1 MILRPAGLIHLLLI
15 RVSLS
20 CLLENGRSAV
30 YLSVV
35 EDVKPGDVIGHIPI
49 EGRTNGAEPDIQLRV
64 VKGEDIAH
72 IVPGSK
78 DLVIEKELDRDEG
91 QGKLE
96 LVVECTSRNLD
107 SDFSQLNI
115 SVFVTVQDV
124 NDNAPVFDAPA
135 YNITVKEEL
144 PIGTIVFADFEA
156 TDRDQPGPNSFVL
169 YSIAPGPHSDL
180 LEIADQFRPV
190 VTVKNRIDYETI
202 QKFDVTLVAKDQ
214 GEPSL
219 SSSVPLHVTV
229 EDVNDLPPYFKRQY
243 YTCRSIK
250 DNVLVVEPEPI
261 VARDGDEL
269 DDDIEYGIFGEFS
282 NHFNID
288 RDAKIVVKLPPAPP
302 RATFFIYARE
312 KNNPDKNATAILSL
326 NLEKSI
332 RFEHDSY
339 SLKISPAIPLHTVL
353 LTVKA
358 FSSQGSA
365 VRYSLGNVNAVVAVG
380 ETTGQVTFAGLP
392 KVKSGVMQY
401 EILATNRIETT
412 KAKLTVLIETE
423 SDCCARME
431 FEKPEYHLQMGSLP
445 VLGTISVRG
454 QQRPSYRLM
463 NLNQY
468 FLIDQEGVVRLQ
480 AESRPPCAVC
490 ELVVLA
496 SRDDGAISV
505 AKVITVKNP
514 SFAVSSTSALTIL
527 ILIILALIFA
537 LLLVIVFRK
546 VHYAWKS
553 QKRTNICWMN
563 TTNDNG
569 ITITGT
575 TPSGTRHFSRHY
587 VVNADKE
594 KNFEAT
600 KSPAPKRTAGAH
612 LVPVTVTTQD
622 GAPTVYF

>member
-1 MILRPAGLIHLLLI
+1 MALEKNLVKSIDEFLLVL
-15 RVSLS
+15 LS
-20 CLLENGRSAV
+20 E
-30 YLSVV
+30 
-35 EDVKPGDVIGHIPI
+35 VIGHLPI
-49 EGRTNGAEPDIQLRV
+49 EGKTDGAKPDIQLRV
-64 VKGEDIAH
+64 VKGEEIAH
-72 IVPGSK
+72 ILPGSK

-91 QGKLE
+91 QGKFE
-96 LVVECTSRNLD
+96 LVVECTSQNLD

-124 NDNAPVFDAPA
+124 NDNAPIFDATE
-135 YNITVKEEL
+135 YNITIKEEL

-169 YSIAPGPHSDL
+169 YSIAAGPHSDL
-180 LEIADQFRPV
+180 LEIADPFRPV
-190 VTVKNRIDYETI
+190 VTVKSRIDYEKI
-202 QKFDVTLVAKDQ
+202 RKFDVTLEARDQ

-229 EDVNDLPPYFKRQY
+229 EDVNDRPPYFKRQY
-243 YTCRSIK
+243 YTCRTIK
-250 DNVLVVEPEPI
+250 DDVLVIEPEAI
-261 VARDGDEL
+261 NARDGDEL

-282 NHFNID
+282 NNFLID
-288 RDAKIVVKLPPAPP
+288 RDGKITVKLPPPPP
-302 RATFFIYARE
+302 RATFFVYARE
-312 KNNPDKNATAILSL
+312 KNNPDMNATAILSL

-332 RFEHDSY
+332 RFEYDSY
-339 SLKISPAIPLHTVL
+339 SLKITPAMPLHTVL

-392 KVKSGVMQY
+392 KVKSGIMQY
-401 EILATNRIETT
+401 ELLATNRIETT
-412 KAKLTVLIETE
+412 KAKLTVVVETE
-423 SDCCARME
+423 SDCCAQME
-431 FEKPEYHLQMGSLP
+431 FEKPEYHLQIGSLP

-454 QQRPSYRLM
+454 QQKPNYRLM

-468 FLIDQEGVVRLQ
+468 FFVDQEGVVRLQ
-480 AESRPPCAVC
+480 PDTRPPCAIC

-496 SRDDGAISV
+496 SRDDGATSV
-505 AKVITVKNP
+505 AKITVKNP
-514 SFAVSSTSALTIL
+514 SFAVSSTSVLTIL

-546 VHYAWKS
+546 VHYVWKS

-563 TTNDNG
+563 TANDNG

-575 TPSGTRHFSRHY
+575 TPGGTSRHY

-594 KNFEAT
+594 KNFEAA